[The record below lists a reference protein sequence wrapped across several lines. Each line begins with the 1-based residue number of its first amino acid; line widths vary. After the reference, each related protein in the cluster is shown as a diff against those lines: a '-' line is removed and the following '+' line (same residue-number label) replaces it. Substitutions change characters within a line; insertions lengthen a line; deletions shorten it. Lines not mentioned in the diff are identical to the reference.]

1 MASISSPR
9 AFRLWWFIL
18 FLSNDL
24 CSLNGFVVRFSFS
37 TPDSRHRKTLPEE
50 RIWRSSSNSIQNNLL
65 AAKRAG
71 DDDDSISNR
80 TRSKESILL
89 AEKTEEDFN
98 DLSGWL
104 TGLRQWP
111 LIPGDPEMKLSEK
124 EAGAEANYYNSPDV
138 DSPGGF
144 PFTRI
149 LNMEALLSFAT
160 RKGEESDK
168 NELSSE
174 RDELSD
180 DIVSSIVSAVANN
193 ASNFSSGEILD
204 FSFLEEL
211 SAWDKWVGGLRQNIG
226 GIRDQG
232 IALGRSGDFIRQTTS
247 RIESLLVD
255 ASSVVSPRTLQAT
268 LRWASESILNQ
279 TLADRLLE
287 TARDIALDRGLNMS
301 EAMETARGT
310 TAFTTDLVTVADGIL
325 RKGYVEGDP
334 IPRRKNDILYG
345 IPSVPASRALFADYP
360 SAVEINVMSPVV
372 AKDAEMGALAGA
384 IYQET
389 IPRTHA
395 LGQSIVAQ
403 GVSEDVRWMITD
415 SIANDTSFTLTRGTS
430 SRSYIVRTITIRG
443 YDASDDEVDRERLL
457 NRVCAA
463 SPELVEVGGGVYLH
477 SGLRNIAKA
486 IYNDTKQYIDWTS
499 PECKIVLNGHSIGGS
514 LSILFLFEMILER
527 GSDFVL
533 DKIKKVYTYGSPPIA
548 ALVTPPK
555 EPRSG
560 FCYVLNA
567 FGLPSSFVTSYM
579 QPWDPIVRLFSG
591 IDALY
596 PLVGDL
602 GADGVTPW
610 ANGPPR
616 TLRPVVKALLEAWDG
631 WPSFRENIQVNLKQN
646 YTTVGTPF
654 LLLPDPTRYL
664 ADRYFSVNIPVPA
677 VETILRL
684 SPHEV
689 LPALG
694 SLFVLDVFELSLLPQ
709 AIRGFVHHFYPAY
722 DNPLIDYSGRL
733 AQKSKERQVS
743 SLQLKQQQNNAEITE
758 PTTTVKV
765 PPRQGKT
772 SGWRVAT
779 QWFQG

>member
-1 MASISSPR
+1 M
-9 AFRLWWFIL
+9 
-18 FLSNDL
+18 
-24 CSLNGFVVRFSFS
+24 
-37 TPDSRHRKTLPEE
+37 
-50 RIWRSSSNSIQNNLL
+50 SNSPLLDAFIVTFPISVRTSVPGKLLLKNNIWKISLPIIGKTRL
-65 AAKRAG
+65 TAIG
-71 DDDDSISNR
+71 GNTDYVSNR
-80 TRSKESILL
+80 TRSIDSNLL
-89 AEKTEEDFN
+89 TEKNEEDF
-98 DLSGWL
+98 DELSGWI

-111 LIPGDPEMKLSEK
+111 LTPSDSETK
-124 EAGAEANYYNSPDV
+124 MAENQGSNEAYHY
-138 DSPGGF
+138 DSSNTQPPSGF
-144 PFTRI
+144 PFTRF
-149 LNMEALLSFAT
+149 LNMEALLAFAT
-160 RKGEESDK
+160 RKGGENDK
-168 NELSSE
+168 TKAASRIVSENEA
-174 RDELSD
+174 LSD
-180 DIVSSIVSAVANN
+180 DIISSIVSAVVNN
-193 ASNFSSGEILD
+193 TANFSNGESID
-204 FSFLEEL
+204 FSLLEEL
-211 SAWDKWVGGLRQNIG
+211 SAWDQWVGGLRQNID

-232 IALGRSGDFIRQTTS
+232 MTLGRSGDFIRQTTS

-255 ASSVVSPRTLQAT
+255 ASSVVSPKTLQAT
-268 LRWASESILNQ
+268 LRWASETILNQ
-279 TLADRLLE
+279 TLADKLIE

-301 EAMETARGT
+301 EATERARGT

-334 IPRRKNDILYG
+334 IPRRRNDILYG
-345 IPSVPASRALFADYP
+345 IPSIPASRALFADYA
-360 SAVEINVMSPVV
+360 SAVEINMMSPVV

-389 IPRTHA
+389 IPRTRA
-395 LGQSIVAQ
+395 LGHSIVAQ

-415 SIANDTSFTLTRGTS
+415 SIGNDTSFQLLQGTETRP
-430 SRSYIVRTITIRG
+430 YVVRTITIRG
-443 YDASDDEVDRERLL
+443 YDASDDDVDRERLL

-463 SPELVEVGGGVYLH
+463 APEVVDVGEGVYLH

-486 IYNDTKQYIDWTS
+486 IYNDTKAYVDWTS

-514 LSILFLFEMILER
+514 LSVLVLFEMILDR
-527 GSDFVL
+527 GTDFVL
-533 DKIKKVYTYGSPPIA
+533 KKLKKVYTFGSPAIA
-548 ALVTPPK
+548 ALVSPPA
-555 EPRSG
+555 EPRRG
-560 FCYVLNA
+560 LCYVLNS
-567 FGLPSSFVTSYM
+567 FGLPSSFVSSYM
-579 QPWDPIVRLFSG
+579 QPWDPIVRLFTG

-602 GADGVTPW
+602 GVDGVTPW

-616 TLRPVVKALLEAWDG
+616 SLRPIVKAILEAWDG
-631 WPSFRENIQVNLKQN
+631 WPSFRENIRVNLKQN

-709 AIRGFVHHFYPAY
+709 AIRGFVHHFFPAY
-722 DNPLIDYSGRL
+722 DNPLIDYTRRL
-733 AQKSKERQVS
+733 AQNSKEQRVS
-743 SLQLKQQQNNAEITE
+743 SLQLKQQQNSLDFIE
-758 PTTTVKV
+758 PKTTVKV
-765 PPRQGKT
+765 PPRQDKT